1 MRAYVLGAML
11 CFAAGSHARSGG
23 AGSESDDLAAAIA
36 LSLQPQP
43 QPCAG
48 ASSSSQPLRDEWVE
62 HAVGRLG
69 EGEAAAAAMRAE
81 LERETAQLERDRRRL
96 AASTAE
102 LTVHPPAGSALTFS
116 LLCSFLAADYYL
128 PLTAPCRIAP
138 LVRRVRGGG
147 GLHTITASA
156 EATRTQDIMYDETRE
171 LLRLFGVP
179 FVISPAEAEAQCAQ
193 LNVCGLV
200 DGVITDDSDTF
211 LFGAE
216 HVYAAVCD
224 CRLPSRVAAKSFC

>member
-1 MRAYVLGAML
+1 ML
-11 CFAAGSHARSGG
+11 LAGSVRERQRQQRCAPSLSERRRSSSATG
-23 AGSESDDLAAAIA
+23 AALPPPR
-36 LSLQPQP
+36 LSLRCTP
-43 QPCAG
+43 
-48 ASSSSQPLRDEWVE
+48 S
-62 HAVGRLG
+62 
-69 EGEAAAAAMRAE
+69 
-81 LERETAQLERDRRRL
+81 RRL
-96 AASTAE
+96 RLAF
-102 LTVHPPAGSALTFS
+102 LPALRIPQF
-116 LLCSFLAADYYL
+116 AADYCL
-128 PLTAPCRIAP
+128 PLTAPRRIAP
-138 LVRRVRGGG
+138 LLRRARGGG

-216 HVYAAVCD
+216 HVYAVVPDGRAIVD
-224 CRLPSRVAAKSFC
+224 YLPTLQSRRKEASVRV

>member
-1 MRAYVLGAML
+1 MNYMRADVLCVML
-11 CFAAGSHARSGG
+11 CSAAGSRARSGG

-102 LTVHPPAGSALTFS
+102 LTVHPLPPAPPCLSPCSAHS
-116 LLCSFLAADYYL
+116 SIRRRLLPPPDR
-128 PLTAPCRIAP
+128 TAP
-138 LVRRVRGGG
+138 LLRRARGGG
-147 GLHTITASA
+147 GLHTIIASA

-216 HVYAAVCD
+216 HVYAAVPD
-224 CRLPSRVAAKSFC
+224 GRS